1 MLKSKTVNKIRDL
14 ALEGQSIRQISRDSG
29 LSRNTVRKYL
39 RSKWVP
45 AVRLPRTSKLDS
57 YKDQVRS
64 WVEDDRLLNCM
75 TMLERLRTMGYT
87 GGLTV
92 LKEFVSPLRP
102 PKGGRRPVL
111 RYETGPG
118 EQMQIDWATFT
129 YESNGVRRRI
139 YGMTTL
145 LSYSRMRHIVFSKRC
160 DTASL
165 IRGIQDALEYFGGLP
180 RTILSDRM
188 KSVLLSV
195 EDGTLIWNS
204 IYADFL
210 ASIGVVP
217 RVCRP
222 RTPQTKGKVERSIR
236 VIKESFWPGVRFVDL
251 GDLNEQAMAWCQAR
265 NQRVHRTTH
274 ARPAQRLLQETLR
287 PLPRDYAWERFR
299 SECRRV
305 TWDGF
310 ISFDGVLYGLPSD
323 PLTAGAMVDVTYRDQ
338 EILVWYQGRLIVR
351 HAVRQESG
359 TTVWHPDQF
368 KTILPVAE
376 SRRIRAP
383 LGYQVPEL
391 EAPRRLLSEYDDL
404 FSAREVRP

>member
-1 MLKSKTVNKIRDL
+1 MLKSKTVNKLRDL
-14 ALEGQSIRQISRDSG
+14 ALEGQSIRQISRDNG

-39 RSKWVP
+39 RSIPVP
-45 AVRLPRTSKLDS
+45 AARPPRTSKLDPF
-57 YKDQVRS
+57 KDQVRS
-64 WVEDDRLLNCM
+64 WVKNDRLLNCV
-75 TMLERLRTMGYT
+75 TMLERLRPMGYT
-87 GGLTV
+87 GSLTV
-92 LKEFVSPLRP
+92 VKDYVRPLRP

-111 RYETGPG
+111 RYETEPG
-118 EQMQIDWATFT
+118 DQMQIDWGTFT
-129 YESNGVRRRI
+129 YEADGVRRRI
-139 YGMTTL
+139 YGMTAI
-145 LSYSRMRHIVFSKRC
+145 LSYSRMRYVVFSKRC

-204 IYADFL
+204 VYADFL
-210 ASIGVVP
+210 AAIGIVP

-236 VIKESFWPGVRFVDL
+236 LIKESFWPGVRFVDP

-274 ARPAQRLLQETLR
+274 ARPVQRLPEEGLR
-287 PLPRDYAWERFR
+287 PLPKEYAWERFR

-310 ISFDGVLYGLPSD
+310 ISFDGVLYGLPSE
-323 PLTAGAMVDVTYRDQ
+323 PLTAGTMVDVTCRDQ
-338 EILVWYQGRLIVR
+338 EILVWYRGQLIVR

-359 TTVWHPDQF
+359 ATVWHPDQF
-368 KTILPVAE
+368 TTILPVAE
-376 SRRIRAP
+376 SRRVPAP
-383 LGYQVPEL
+383 LGYQIPAL
-391 EAPRRLLSEYDDL
+391 EAPRRVLSEYDDL